1 MPPRRIMYTYDER
14 SGRYRA
20 RASGRFVRASEV
32 RAATDKIIAASKTR
46 VDATTEQ
53 FRSRTITLGEWE
65 SRMRAEIRAIHVAVA
80 VAGKG
85 GRDQM
90 SNADWGS
97 VGARVK
103 REYQFLT
110 KRADAVASGRQAI
123 DGSLGQRAR
132 MYSQAALA
140 TYLDTRGN
148 ELALRGFTEVRSI
161 VHARESCAECLAQ
174 QAKGFQ
180 SERVYVPVGRR
191 TCLSSCACT
200 EQRRNPVTGE
210 IAA

>member
-1 MPPRRIMYTYDER
+1 MPRPIRYTYDER

-46 VDATTEQ
+46 ITEITES
-53 FRSRTITLGEWE
+53 FRSRALTLGEWE
-65 SRMRAEIRAIHVAVA
+65 SRMRAEIRALHVAAA

-90 SNADWGS
+90 SNADWGA

-110 KRADAVASGRQAI
+110 KRTQAI
-123 DGSLGQRAR
+123 DGSLTNRAK
-132 MYSQAALA
+132 MYANASLA

-161 VHARESCAECLAQ
+161 VHARESCAQCLAQ
-174 QAKGFQ
+174 AAKDWQ
-180 SERVYVPVGRR
+180 QEAVYIPIGSR